1 MAADAQTAGASSP
14 SPRPNLRRRR
24 RAGRAEARAGVL
36 FATPWMVALAT
47 FVAIPLVLTFV
58 IAQSSFN
65 LLGEMDYV
73 GMANYRQM
81 WNDPA
86 FWTSAQNSLTFAL
99 FSVPLKLLLALALA
113 LLLNRVT
120 RLSGFY
126 RTVLYLPFLMPA
138 VASSVVFML
147 LLTPGAGPVN
157 IILQAMGFAPPDW
170 LRDPQAALWT
180 LIILALWPLGV
191 ETLVFLS
198 GLQNIPRDVSEAAD
212 LDSPRAWH
220 KLVFITL
227 PLITPMILF
236 NLVIGI
242 IGSFQIFTQALVIG
256 GTTGAPA
263 ESTLMYMV
271 VIYRAAFRYFNLG
284 LAAAMATVLFLFVL
298 ALTLLIFRTAR
309 GWVHYEG
316 DSR

>member
-1 MAADAQTAGASSP
+1 MTAGATIRGGGPPSS
-14 SPRPNLRRRR
+14 RRRR
-24 RAGRAEARAGVL
+24 RAGRAEARAGVF
-36 FATPWMVALAT
+36 FALPWMVSLAT
-47 FVAIPLVLTFV
+47 FVAIPLILTFV
-58 IAQSSFN
+58 MAQLTYN
-65 LLGEMDYV
+65 LLGEPDYV

-99 FSVPLKLLLALALA
+99 LSVPIKLVLALVLA
-113 LLLNRVT
+113 LLLNRAS
-120 RLSGFY
+120 RLAGFY

-138 VASSVVFML
+138 VAGSIVFML
-147 LLTPGAGPVN
+147 LLSPGAGPVN
-157 IILQAMGFAPPDW
+157 IILEAMGFAPPDW
-170 LRDPQAALWT
+170 LRDPQAALWA
-180 LIILALWPLGV
+180 IIIISLWPLGV
-191 ETLVFLS
+191 ETLVFLG

-212 LDSPRAWH
+212 LDSPVAWH
-220 KLVFITL
+220 KLVFVTL

-236 NLVIGI
+236 NLVTGI
-242 IGSFQIFTQALVIG
+242 IYSFQVFVQAIVLG

-284 LAAAMATVLFLFVL
+284 MAAAMATVLFVFVL

-309 GWVHYEG
+309 SWVHYEG
-316 DSR
+316 DAP